1 MAGTKA
7 GGLKTRATNYQ
18 KYGKDHYRRI
28 GAIGGRKSNTGGF
41 SCMDVDNDGLTG
53 PERSKIAGSKGGK
66 IGGFIGK
73 RGYAFIEL
81 AEEKGFAYY
90 KQRNSGNI
98 VKLAINN

>member
-7 GGLKTRATNYQ
+7 GGLKARATNYQ
-18 KYGKDHYRRI
+18 RYGKDHYRRI

-41 SCMDVDNDGLTG
+41 ACMDVDNDGLTG
-53 PERSKIAGSKGGK
+53 PERSK

-81 AEEKGFAYY
+81 AEAKGFAYY
-90 KQRNSGNI
+90 KQRSSGNI

>member
-7 GGLKTRATNYQ
+7 GGLRAKATNYQ

-41 SCMDVDNDGLTG
+41 ACTDVDNDGLTG
-53 PERSKIAGSKGGK
+53 PERSKIVGSKGGK
-66 IGGFIGK
+66 IGGLIGK
-73 RGYAFIEL
+73 RGYTFIEL

-90 KQRNSGNI
+90 EQRNTGK
-98 VKLAINN
+98 VFKLAIND